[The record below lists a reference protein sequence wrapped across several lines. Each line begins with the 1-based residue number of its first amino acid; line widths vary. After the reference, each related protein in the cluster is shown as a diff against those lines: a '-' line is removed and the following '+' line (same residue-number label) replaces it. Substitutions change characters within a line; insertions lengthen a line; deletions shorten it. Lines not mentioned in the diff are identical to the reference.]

1 MKQPLYDALAR
12 NPVIA
17 AVKDEQSLEAAL
29 ASPSEIIFLLCGNIF
44 NLQGIVD
51 RTRQCGKDIYIHVDL
66 IEGFSRDAVSL
77 RYIAEHIRPTGII
90 STKSSQIKI
99 AKELGLSAIQ
109 RIFIIDSLSMRTA
122 AKTTGLLAPEALEI
136 MPGIMPKIL
145 RELSAELET
154 PLIAGGLITEKEDVI
169 SALGAGA
176 LGVSTTNPNIW
187 TL

>member
-1 MKQPLYDALAR
+1 MKQHLYDTLAR

-44 NLQGIVD
+44 NLQGIVE
-51 RTRQCGKDIYIHVDL
+51 RARQCGKDIYIHVDL

-109 RIFIIDSLSMRTA
+109 RIFIIDSLSMHTA